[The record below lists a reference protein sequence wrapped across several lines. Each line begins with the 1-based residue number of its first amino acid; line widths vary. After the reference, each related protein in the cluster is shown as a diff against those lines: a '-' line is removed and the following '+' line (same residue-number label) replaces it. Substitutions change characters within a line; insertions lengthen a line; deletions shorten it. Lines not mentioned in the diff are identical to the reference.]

1 MAQAG
6 LSAIR
11 SAFGN
16 RNYALYMGGNI
27 PSHFGSWIQRVAIG
41 WLVWELTES
50 GYWLGVVAVAE
61 LAPSMVLA
69 PFAGAVADR
78 VNRLNGL
85 KVTQTLAMLQ
95 ALALC
100 AVAALG
106 PTIDWLV
113 WLSFARGLVMSFNQ
127 PLRFS
132 VLPSLVERKDLSAA
146 VGINALSFNCSRVLG
161 PVVAAW
167 IIQYW
172 SASAAFA
179 INAAS
184 FFLFIVILYFLRI
197 ELPPRGDPKPIRN
210 IPSEILEGILYCL
223 RAPGIAQMFLLLT
236 VVALCG
242 RAYVELLPGFAD
254 GVFGRGVEGLGIMH
268 AAAGIGAI
276 VGSVML
282 ARRGT
287 VVGLTRM
294 VSWMLLVLGVTLPL
308 FAATGNFW
316 FAVLCVGVTGF
327 ALIIVG
333 VGEQQLLQNAVAS
346 ELRGR
351 VMSLYGMISRGAPA
365 VGAFLMGAASEF
377 VGLQW
382 PVAVGGVLCLALC
395 VWALRRSREFAAALE
410 GGVDGRV

>member
-410 GGVDGRV
+410 GGVDGPV